1 MEISLVI
8 FTFYYSLTIRRFIF
22 LIIKKRKVLKRVK
35 KKTTTQYRPQIAS
48 KFAFSKCPT
57 SIKKKKSKKNIQ
69 TFIFSVIENNERC
82 LLLH

>member
-35 KKTTTQYRPQIAS
+35 KKKKQQPNIDPKLRPNLRFQNVPPAL
-48 KFAFSKCPT
+48 
-57 SIKKKKSKKNIQ
+57 KKKKKQEKYSNIH
-69 TFIFSVIENNERC
+69 FFSD
-82 LLLH
+82 